1 MTYCVCLNEKNKNN
15 NQHQT
20 MTAYLLKEYITNSA
34 IVHVLTVNH
43 NITLL

>member
-1 MTYCVCLNEKNKNN
+1 MTYWVCLSEKTKN